1 VRYHP
6 AATSSLNDPLVTT
19 LIGGGLSLAGGIL
32 TALWLRNK
40 DAASTEAGRAKR
52 LRAAATTID
61 GELAGNHTRLAEA
74 RGSRRF
80 GRLEFSFEHYLS
92 SLLFLAEEAPIG
104 VLEALHEAYEPL
116 RGNSIYDTTQTTT
129 GIGSPVVETVQL
141 SQSVATL
148 QMEKIE
154 EARKLLRTYRDGGFA

>member
-1 VRYHP
+1 
-6 AATSSLNDPLVTT
+6 LVTT
-19 LIGGGLSLAGGIL
+19 LIGGGLRLAGGIL
-32 TALWLRNK
+32 TALWLGNK

-61 GELAGNHTRLAEA
+61 GELAGNHTRLVEA

-104 VLEALHEAYEPL
+104 VLEALHE
-116 RGNSIYDTTQTTT
+116 
-129 GIGSPVVETVQL
+129 
-141 SQSVATL
+141 
-148 QMEKIE
+148 
-154 EARKLLRTYRDGGFA
+154 